1 MVGIFYGSYSSAAGQ
16 LKHQAANS
24 SKKSSRNGTYGTNV
38 FHEERYIKTVS
49 RGNFETCAEVDK
61 IPCKYALKDE
71 KAIGWHWKAPGIEY
85 RFFHAAESTE
95 ENPVLVARCVDE
107 HGKLFEEKI
116 DVKQIDPYNTTPLE
130 IDALAYFKP
139 GEYHTISTSS
149 LYGKEDVGINERF
162 DFVARIRERLAS
174 CSRLHLSKEAAWHEK
189 DLDFVLGFTENRTR
203 ADRIGNH
210 IELGPDIFSDF
221 AEENKRKLEL
231 YSEAARERMI
241 SGMARKCS
249 ESRSWKIR

>member
-1 MVGIFYGSYSSAAGQ
+1 MRVGISYGSYSSAAGQ

-85 RFFHAAESTE
+85 RFFHAVESTE
-95 ENPVLVARCVDE
+95 ENPVLVARGVDE

-116 DVKQIDPYNTTPLE
+116 AVKQIDPYNTTPLE
-130 IDALAYFKP
+130 IDALSYFRP
-139 GEYHTISTSS
+139 GEHYSISTYN
-149 LYGKEDVGINERF
+149 LYGKEPGINERF
-162 DFVARIRERLAS
+162 DYVARTQERLAS
-174 CSRLHLSKEAAWHEK
+174 CSRLHLSEEAAWNK
-189 DLDFVLGFTENRTR
+189 KNLDFVLRFTENHAG
-203 ADRIGNH
+203 ADRIGTYFK
-210 IELGPDIFSDF
+210 LDSDILMGF
-221 AEENKRKLEL
+221 AEENKRNLEL
-231 YSEAARERMI
+231 YSVL
-241 SGMARKCS
+241 SGRG
-249 ESRSWKIR
+249 

>member
-1 MVGIFYGSYSSAAGQ
+1 MIGISYGNYPLAAGQ
-16 LKHQAANS
+16 SKYQAANS
-24 SKKSSRNGTYGTNV
+24 SKKGSRNAAFGKKVSN
-38 FHEERYIKTVS
+38 EERYIKTVS

-71 KAIGWHWKAPGIEY
+71 NAIGWHWKAPGIEY
-85 RFFHAAESTE
+85 RFFHAAESTD
-95 ENPVLVARCVDE
+95 ENPVLVARGVDE

-116 DVKQIDPYNTTPLE
+116 DVKQINPYNTTLLE

-139 GEYHTISTSS
+139 GEYHTISTSN

-174 CSRLHLSKEAAWHEK
+174 CSRLHLSKE
-189 DLDFVLGFTENRTR
+189 
-203 ADRIGNH
+203 GNH
-210 IELGPDIFSDF
+210 IELGSDILSDF

-241 SGMARKCS
+241 YGMARKCS
-249 ESRSWKIR
+249 EELSDMLWKQ

>member
-1 MVGIFYGSYSSAAGQ
+1 MVAISYGNYSLTAGQ
-16 LKHQAANS
+16 RKYQTANS
-24 SKKSSRNGTYGTNV
+24 NKKYSGKNGFGTKVSNENRN
-38 FHEERYIKTVS
+38 IKTVWN
-49 RGNFETCAEVDK
+49 GKFETCAEVDK
-61 IPCKYALKDE
+61 IPCKYELKDE
-71 KAIGWHWKAPGIEY
+71 KAFAWCWKSPGIEY

-162 DFVARIRERLAS
+162 DFVAMIRERLAS